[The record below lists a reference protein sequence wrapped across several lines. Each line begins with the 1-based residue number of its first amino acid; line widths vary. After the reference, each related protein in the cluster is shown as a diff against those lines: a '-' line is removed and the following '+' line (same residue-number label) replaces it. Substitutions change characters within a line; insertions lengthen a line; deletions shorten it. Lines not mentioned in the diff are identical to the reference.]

1 MREGVQVQGV
11 TLSIL
16 LNCTADGGLG
26 GVAGEGKEQRQSQQ
40 AGSVVQAL
48 AADWK
53 HPSVLLLDVLAS
65 WYSKEKIGCELS
77 ILNAV
82 LRLTKECYLVLVQVP
97 TSEAHACEAK
107 KLESIERPISVP
119 IHPPPMPL
127 TSEHS

>member
-53 HPSVLLLDVLAS
+53 HPSVLLLIALAS
-65 WYSKEKIGCELS
+65 WYSKEESGCELS
-77 ILNAV
+77 ILNTA
-82 LRLTKECYLVLVQVP
+82 L
-97 TSEAHACEAK
+97 
-107 KLESIERPISVP
+107 
-119 IHPPPMPL
+119 
-127 TSEHS
+127 HSCR